1 MPRCSAELIR
11 GLDLARCGEQRLV
24 SAAAS
29 QGKGHV
35 AHRLERTGHSAQPR
49 VFYLVRTTHDPS
61 HQDRAGR
68 GHMCMLCMHNVHA
81 HVHVP
86 ESHLVSETE
95 LDRFIYLLDLSGH
108 RAQFK
113 SQVMCHT
120 ASRAAPERAASL
132 SLQVRRD
139 VAAEKSLCGPQ
150 RALYLHATTPARH
163 PSRPRPR
170 TARRTAQTL
179 R

>member
-35 AHRLERTGHSAQPR
+35 AHRLERTGHNAQLG

-68 GHMCMLCMHNVHA
+68 GHMCMLCMHMSLNPISSQSLTV
-81 HVHVP
+81 
-86 ESHLVSETE
+86 LI
-95 LDRFIYLLDLSGH
+95 IYLSGTVY
-108 RAQFK
+108 K
-113 SQVMCHT
+113 SQVMCHI
-120 ASRAAPERAASL
+120 ASRAAPGAERAASL

-139 VAAEKSLCGPQ
+139 VAAETSLCGSRR